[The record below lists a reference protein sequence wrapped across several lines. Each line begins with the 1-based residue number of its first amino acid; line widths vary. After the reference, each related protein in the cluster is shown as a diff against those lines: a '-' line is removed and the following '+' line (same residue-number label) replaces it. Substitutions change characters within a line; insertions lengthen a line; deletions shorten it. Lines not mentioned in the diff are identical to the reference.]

1 MFLEIGSELELID
14 RNLKLSAKLTH
25 SGEKDSAEANKQGMQ
40 LTLLYVALYTP
51 GPAVPLTILPSDIC
65 WSLSGSAIRD
75 RPAALDIQFFNRVF

>member
-14 RNLKLSAKLTH
+14 RNLKLSAELTR
-25 SGEKDSAEANKQGMQ
+25 SSEKDSDEASKQGMR

-65 WSLSGSAIRD
+65 CSLSGSAIRY
-75 RPAALDIQFFNRVF
+75 RPAALDI